1 MDTRDLSFL
10 LLAGGLPLMIVGL
23 LGLVAW
29 KSRYHATTQTPR
41 SIFRALQSGDQP
53 LPKVTLALYVAGI
66 ACVLSSLLL
75 FVTT

>member
-10 LLAGGLPLMIVGL
+10 LLVGGLPLMIVGL
-23 LGLVAW
+23 LGLLAW
-29 KSRYHATTQTPR
+29 NSRYHATSHAPR
-41 SIFRALQSGDQP
+41 SILRALRSGDQP
-53 LPKVTLALYVAGI
+53 LPKVTLALYVVGI